1 MPARMLVFVCVRRLR
16 RLVMRRR
23 PFLFQSVKRI
33 FVRVIPLRQFRF
45 VEIVRRIAVTKFG
58 IAQDILFGLVVS
70 GFIGIGSFL
79 FCHFYRF

>member
-1 MPARMLVFVCVRRLR
+1 MPARMM
-16 RLVMRRR
+16 MRRR

-33 FVRVIPLRQFRF
+33 FIRVIPLRQFRF
-45 VEIVRRIAVTKFG
+45 VEIVRRIAITKLG
-58 IAQDILFGLVVS
+58 IAQDVFFGLIMS